1 MKKAKKKLTFA
12 SSAIAAGAVLGLTGC
27 PISSVYGPPQS
38 DPQHDVYG
46 PPSFV
51 EDNIDDPEVCVYGPP
66 EYFEDDIDQPEEPV
80 YGPPPVDIDEP
91 IEEVYG
97 PPEDFEYD
105 GSIESSNAPDEQD
118 GKEQSGEVNNP
129 EDDLDEP
136 MVVVYGPPE
145 P

>member
-1 MKKAKKKLTFA
+1 MKKSKKKLTFA
-12 SSAIAAGAVLGLTGC
+12 SSAIAAGALLGLTGC
-27 PISSVYGPPQS
+27 PVPGEPAP
-38 DPQHDVYG
+38 DVYG
-46 PPSFV
+46 PPTFV
-51 EDNIDDPEVCVYGPP
+51 DDNIDDPDVCVYGPP
-66 EYFEDDIDQPEEPV
+66 EYFEDDTDVPVAPV
-80 YGPPPVDIDEP
+80 YGPPEDVDEP

>member
-12 SSAIAAGAVLGLTGC
+12 SSAIAAGAVLGLSGC
-27 PISSVYGPPQS
+27 PVPEEPSP
-38 DPQHDVYG
+38 DVYG
-46 PPSFV
+46 PPTFV
-51 EDNIDDPEVCVYGPP
+51 DDNIDDPDVCVYGPP
-66 EYFEDDIDQPEEPV
+66 EYFEDDTDVPVTPV
-80 YGPPPVDIDEP
+80 YGPPEDVDEP

-105 GSIESSNAPDEQD
+105 GSIESSIAPDEQD
-118 GKEQSGEVNNP
+118 GKEQSGEVNDP
-129 EDDLDEP
+129 EDDLNAP